1 MSIIKAVVFVG
12 LLGAGGGQAQVP
24 VGEYA
29 PQSYV
34 AYRALDSLDID
45 GRLDEPSWQR
55 AEWTDLFV
63 DIEGEAKP
71 LPRFKTRAKMLWDD
85 TYLYIA
91 ADMEEPHVWA
101 TLKAR
106 DSVIFR
112 DNDFEVFIDPDG
124 DTQAYYEF
132 EINAFGTE
140 WDLLL
145 IKAYRDGG
153 PAINAWDIAGLK
165 TAVQV
170 WGTINQPEDLD
181 QGWSV
186 EMAFPWQ
193 VLKEAARRPAPPHDG
208 DQWRINFSRVE
219 WEVET
224 DDGYYTKVEGKRED
238 NWVWSPQGLINM
250 HVPERWGLV
259 QFATAPVGTETVD
272 FRPDPA
278 EEARQLLRQIY
289 YLQRQFKGEHKRYS
303 SDLDSLGLEHRMLRH
318 YLWPPVLEAGP
329 RQFEASLEEV
339 VDTDGDGKVSRWFI
353 REDSRVWKE

>member
-106 DSVIFR
+106 DSVIL
-112 DNDFEVFIDPDG
+112 
-124 DTQAYYEF
+124 A
-132 EINAFGTE
+132 
-140 WDLLL
+140 
-145 IKAYRDGG
+145 
-153 PAINAWDIAGLK
+153 
-165 TAVQV
+165 
-170 WGTINQPEDLD
+170 
-181 QGWSV
+181 
-186 EMAFPWQ
+186 
-193 VLKEAARRPAPPHDG
+193 
-208 DQWRINFSRVE
+208 
-219 WEVET
+219 
-224 DDGYYTKVEGKRED
+224 
-238 NWVWSPQGLINM
+238 
-250 HVPERWGLV
+250 
-259 QFATAPVGTETVD
+259 
-272 FRPDPA
+272 
-278 EEARQLLRQIY
+278 
-289 YLQRQFKGEHKRYS
+289 
-303 SDLDSLGLEHRMLRH
+303 
-318 YLWPPVLEAGP
+318 
-329 RQFEASLEEV
+329 
-339 VDTDGDGKVSRWFI
+339 
-353 REDSRVWKE
+353 